1 MSAED
6 ANAVFRLGQYE
17 YSYIYRDAPLSL
29 EYARTRYGLFLHELA
44 ARLRQHVH
52 AEAGAEAEVRYRHN
66 VAHDGSM
73 APLLG
78 ALQVEEMVWPG
89 MGSEVV
95 FELYSGVGAG
105 SGSGSGRRW
114 VVRVLWGGR
123 VLRSS
128 VLGEID
134 MMPVEEFLGYLT
146 GLVGEGASY
155 VLEKCGY

>member
-1 MSAED
+1 M
-6 ANAVFRLGQYE
+6 
-17 YSYIYRDAPLSL
+17 
-29 EYARTRYGLFLHELA
+29 
-44 ARLRQHVH
+44 H
-52 AEAGAEAEVRYRHN
+52 AETGVGVEVEVKYRHN
-66 VAHDGSM
+66 IAHDGSM

-89 MGSEVV
+89 MGAEVV
-95 FELYSGVGAG
+95 FELYSSVGF
-105 SGSGSGRRW
+105 GSGRKW
-114 VVRVLWGGR
+114 AVRVLWGGR

-128 VLGEID
+128 AMGEID